1 MAGRSYKTEGVVL
14 RSFRLGEAD
23 RVLHVYTLERGRVGA
38 VAKGV
43 RRTKSRFGARVEPLS
58 HVELVLHQ
66 GSGELHT
73 LTGVELIRS
82 HAAAREDPY
91 RLQVGLIGLEAMLR
105 LFPDQERNPRAFEA
119 LTRFL
124 DLLDDLPARVPE
136 RPAIDPLALS
146 FQLKLLW
153 VSGYSPHVTSC
164 VNCGGTSD
172 LVGYSP
178 RAGGAVCRA
187 CSEGSIALTPAGRAG
202 IDALLRTPLAE
213 AGDAG
218 LTERASRE
226 ALAVITGSY
235 EEHGG
240 FRLRTLKS
248 A

>member
-14 RSFRLGEAD
+14 RSLRLGEAD
-23 RVLHVYTLERGRVGA
+23 RVLHLYTVDHGRVGA

-43 RRTKSRFGARVEPLS
+43 RRTKSRFGARLEPLS
-58 HVELVLHQ
+58 HVELVLHK
-66 GSGELHT
+66 GGGELQT
-73 LTGVELIRS
+73 VTGVELIRP
-82 HAAAREDPY
+82 HAAARDDPY

-124 DLLDDLPARVPE
+124 DLLDELATRDAT
-136 RPAIDPLALS
+136 ASTDPLALS

-153 VSGYSPHVTSC
+153 VSGYLPHVTSC
-164 VNCGGTSD
+164 VNCGATSD
-172 LVGYSP
+172 LVGFST

-187 CSEGSIALTPAGRAG
+187 CSEGAIPLSAAGRAG
-202 IDALLRTPLAE
+202 IDALLRSPLA
-213 AGDAG
+213 DAHAVG
-218 LTERASRE
+218 LTDRAARD